1 MDLLNSDIIYL
12 PKTFLF
18 EASRYPVRVVDQIPN
33 SVTNIKELF
42 TRNYSFYNKSSAKDN
57 GEVSTVVP
65 KLDDEEYS
73 FLNDYEKSQII
84 ENHIISF
91 LLENYLKITT
101 GLVLNET
108 TFNLDT
114 AEAEA
119 LLSLEISQNRSRN
132 NFGNATTFSEKIFPS
147 NIEFLKK
154 LVAPKK
160 FDRVFNIIFDPEFQV
175 DVSATQSTTIGKKLL
190 ESMISSGKIRQ
201 VGSRYYDNDKSESDV
216 TLYSYFAV
224 LETHAKSIKMS
235 IDKQTDRDVK
245 QSGMIKNLAAAQ
257 AGGVL
262 DAFND
267 VISGQN
273 FGFKL

>member
-1 MDLLNSDIIYL
+1 MDLLNSDVIYL

-18 EASRYPVRVVDQIPN
+18 EASRYPMRVVDQIPN
-33 SVTNIKELF
+33 NVTNIKELF
-42 TRNYSFYNKSSAKDN
+42 TRNYSFYNKSNAKDN
-57 GEVSTVVP
+57 GEVSTMVP

-119 LLSLEISQNRSRN
+119 LLSLEISQNRSKN

-154 LVAPKK
+154 LVSPKK

-190 ESMISSGKIRQ
+190 ESMVSLGKIRQ
-201 VGSRYYDNDKSESDV
+201 VGNRYYDNDKSESDV

-245 QSGMIKNLAAAQ
+245 QSGTIKNLAATQ